1 MSDIGKRPSTA
12 RGWLV
17 LPVLVALVAMAACN
31 KEKFDEMVE
40 KGKQKIDQGVSQAK
54 DSLQDAQKS
63 VQDAASG
70 AKQAVNQTAGQAQEA
85 LALAGSMEL
94 NLDSPAKTSGC
105 YAKFVPG
112 TTSRPAVL
120 RLQSY
125 RDEKNE
131 TFPSAYVRAAVKAA
145 APSELQGQTVAA
157 TLYVQAVK
165 DGPVWFSPD
174 GSPVQL
180 KIVTVDDKQIV
191 AEIIGGSLTRTDSGA
206 AAPVTAKLH
215 GYWQSASGTP

>member
-1 MSDIGKRPSTA
+1 MSNPSQRCSPA
-12 RGWLV
+12 RHWHL
-17 LPVLVALVAMAACN
+17 LLALLALVATACS

-54 DSLQDAQKS
+54 DSLKDAQQS
-63 VQDAASG
+63 VQDAASS
-70 AKQAVNQTAGQAQEA
+70 AKQTVNQTAGQAQEA

-94 NLDSPAKTSGC
+94 TLDTPAKTSGC

-112 TTSRPAVL
+112 TNERPAVL

-125 RDEKNE
+125 RDEQNE
-131 TFPSAYVRAAVKAA
+131 TYPSAYVRATVKAA
-145 APSELQGQTVAA
+145 QASELQGQTVAA
-157 TLYVQAVK
+157 VLYVQSVK

-180 KIVTVDDKQIV
+180 KITTVDDKQIV
-191 AEIIGGSLTRTDSGA
+191 AEIVGGSLTRTDTGA
-206 AAPVTAKLH
+206 AAPVTAKLQ
-215 GYWQSASGTP
+215 GYWQVSAAP